1 MPESTMPSVL
11 CVDDHRDLA
20 ELVQA
25 VLVDEG
31 YAVSCLYEQ
40 AGDALLRMVGRLE
53 PDCVLLDSSGS
64 QGYGDS
70 WELASVLHRRR
81 RPIPVIMFSGHPLAI
96 REAREGVTERAK
108 DAAFAAILSKPFDLD
123 ELLAAVAIATG
134 QSVRF
139 DRSSQ
144 GENRRTRELA
154 RALEAFGASDVR
166 PSKLREWALFRDRS
180 GDLCQVYWWQ
190 LRGVYQVGRYD
201 DEGQLV
207 MLGQFISRDAA
218 IEIAL
223 PG

>member
-1 MPESTMPSVL
+1 MPSVL
-11 CVDDHRDLA
+11 CVDDHRDIA
-20 ELVQA
+20 EIVQA

-31 YAVSCLYEQ
+31 YPVSCLYEL
-40 AGDALLRMVGRLE
+40 AGDALLRAVGRLE
-53 PDCVLLDSSGS
+53 PDCVLLDSSGFER
-64 QGYGDS
+64 YGDS
-70 WELASVLHRRR
+70 
-81 RPIPVIMFSGHPLAI
+81 
-96 REAREGVTERAK
+96 
-108 DAAFAAILSKPFDLD
+108 
-123 ELLAAVAIATG
+123 AVASATG

-139 DRSSQ
+139 DRSRQ
-144 GENRRTRELA
+144 GENQRTRELVK
-154 RALEAFGASDVR
+154 ALDAFGATDIR
-166 PSKLREWALFRDRS
+166 PSKLREWALFRDRN